1 MVIALVDAAND
12 KDKSVTEMVRSSL
25 YAIGLEKPE
34 LVLSLCKD
42 YISKHQ
48 KVFVLVSNSIS
59 TLSVCHACMVRAGL

>member
-1 MVIALVDAAND
+1 MVMALVDAAND
-12 KDKSVTEMVRSSL
+12 KSKSVAEMIRSSL

-48 KVFVLVSNSIS
+48 KVLIN
-59 TLSVCHACMVRAGL
+59 TY